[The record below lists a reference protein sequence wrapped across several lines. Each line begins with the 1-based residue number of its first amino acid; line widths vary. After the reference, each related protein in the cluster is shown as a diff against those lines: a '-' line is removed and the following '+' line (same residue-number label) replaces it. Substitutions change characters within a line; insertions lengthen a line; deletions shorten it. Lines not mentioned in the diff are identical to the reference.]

1 MESDNQD
8 SKHRLYY
15 SIKEVA
21 KLLNEEPTTLRY
33 WERNF
38 PQLQPRRSG
47 NGRRQYTLENVEVV
61 RKIRHMLREEGFS
74 ISRARGRLEQLGS
87 EEMRRIEILAS
98 LNRMRVLLHELRKLV

>member
-1 MESDNQD
+1 M
-8 SKHRLYY
+8 L
-15 SIKEVA
+15 
-21 KLLNEEPTTLRY
+21 
-33 WERNF
+33 
-38 PQLQPRRSG
+38 
-47 NGRRQYTLENVEVV
+47 